1 MKTKNEETLTL
12 DAHQRSHYT
21 IGLYT
26 HVLQRS
32 TKKRFCQQLI
42 VFLSHYDTRN
52 GLRICLT
59 SIWAIYVMI
68 ANNVT
73 HCALIE
79 RKSFTAV
86 YLHVEQSLGVWSW
99 LSNVWWDFIIMI
111 WNQYFSKYLLRQ
123 IAIFRIWTIFAYFY
137 KFST

>member
-1 MKTKNEETLTL
+1 MNVIDVMKTKNEETLTL

-73 HCALIE
+73 HCAFDHG
-79 RKSFTAV
+79 SFLGA
-86 YLHVEQSLGVWSW
+86 YLSEGGLWIDLKYNGVKTFQSQY
-99 LSNVWWDFIIMI
+99 
-111 WNQYFSKYLLRQ
+111 WNKAGSYLVCHRNWYQ
-123 IAIFRIWTIFAYFY
+123 FQ
-137 KFST
+137 

>member
-1 MKTKNEETLTL
+1 MKPKNEETLTL

-59 SIWAIYVMI
+59 SI
-68 ANNVT
+68 
-73 HCALIE
+73 
-79 RKSFTAV
+79 
-86 YLHVEQSLGVWSW
+86 
-99 LSNVWWDFIIMI
+99 
-111 WNQYFSKYLLRQ
+111 
-123 IAIFRIWTIFAYFY
+123 
-137 KFST
+137 

>member
-1 MKTKNEETLTL
+1 MFFFSFKIYNSILDRNVINVMKTRNEETLTL

-32 TKKRFCQQLI
+32 TKKRFRQQLI
-42 VFLSHYDTRN
+42 VFLSHYDIRN

-86 YLHVEQSLGVWSW
+86 YLHVEQSLVVWSW
-99 LSNVWWDFIIMI
+99 LSNVWWDCIIMI
-111 WNQYFSKYLLRQ
+111 WN
-123 IAIFRIWTIFAYFY
+123 
-137 KFST
+137 

>member
-1 MKTKNEETLTL
+1 MKPKSEETLTL

-99 LSNVWWDFIIMI
+99 LSNVWWDCLNSDRAKPRSPP
-111 WNQYFSKYLLRQ
+111 WYPSLPQSHNDK
-123 IAIFRIWTIFAYFY
+123 FA
-137 KFST
+137 STLHLTS